1 MHSKP
6 TLPDTTM
13 TSSHW
18 LTYFRTNRLNRP
30 DPQWHLPVGE
40 DTATAAAL
48 ARSLSH
54 FQLGES
60 GEGRCL
66 LTHARRVYWDD
77 PDYCEAL
84 ALFIQ
89 EEKEHA
95 RLLARLVARVGG
107 QLIGGHWT
115 HAIFRTLRRA
125 IGVHFEIEVLVI
137 AELVGTAYYR
147 LLQAGTHDPVI
158 GQVCGIVLRDEAQHV
173 AFHAERF
180 ADAHSAWLPL
190 KRALWTAQFRC
201 LFLGAALVA
210 WIDHG
215 PALRAIGAR
224 RREFFNRARSGLAS
238 FLGDLSPAKPVAASV
253 APAQAEP
260 KRLPATSSPFSDRAG
275 SCSP

>member
-1 MHSKP
+1 MN
-6 TLPDTTM
+6 
-13 TSSHW
+13 SSHW
-18 LTYFRTNRLNRP
+18 LAYFRLNRLNRP
-30 DPQWHLPVGE
+30 DPHWHLPCGE
-40 DTATAAAL
+40 DIPTAAAL

-107 QLIGGHWT
+107 QLISGHWT

-125 IGVHFEIEVLVI
+125 LGVHFEIEVLVI

-147 LLQAGTHDPVI
+147 LLHTKARDPVI
-158 GQVCGIVLRDEAQHV
+158 GQVCEIVLRDEAQHV

-180 ADAHSAWLPL
+180 ADAHSAWVPI

-201 LFLGAALVA
+201 LLLGAALVA

-215 PALRAIGAR
+215 PALRAIGAQHS
-224 RREFFNRARSGLAS
+224 EFLYHARSGLAD
-238 FLGDLSPAKPVAASV
+238 FLRSIAVTKSDVANV
-253 APAQAEP
+253 APAEVEVA
-260 KRLPATSSPFSDRAG
+260 R
-275 SCSP
+275 